1 MVWMGGGW
9 AVWNDW
15 VRGERIRCKPDPVL
29 RACTASA
36 RLFTGLTGLAMPV
49 KAKSTSNIDAL
60 TAQVMAA
67 RVLND
72 LQIMG
77 GSMYETQPGF

>member
-1 MVWMGGGW
+1 
-9 AVWNDW
+9 
-15 VRGERIRCKPDPVL
+15 
-29 RACTASA
+29 
-36 RLFTGLTGLAMPV
+36 MPV
-49 KAKSTSNIDAL
+49 KQKSTSNIDAL